1 MKTSAARAGA
11 SAKADR
17 RLRSRT
23 DQSSTGEAFPPLSVS
38 LKSFVKGQSDREFRR
53 LIYSLVGLAHLM
65 ARNRE
70 HFGRYIGVTDPQ
82 YVIITLIAEST
93 QATVGKLAEQMNVTS
108 QFITI
113 EVGKLLKKNIVEKR
127 PNHADRRSSLL
138 HLTPKGD
145 RLLSELGPLRRRT
158 NDLMFRSLTQ
168 DGTKVLQ
175 QILDTL
181 LLDGKSALHELEAP
195 HMRGTKA
202 LSARSEA
209 ENDTGAGPPASALA
223 RGRAARASTR

>member
-1 MKTSAARAGA
+1 MKTKATQADAAG
-11 SAKADR
+11 KTDR
-17 RLRSRT
+17 RRRPRT
-23 DQSSTGEAFPPLSVS
+23 DQSSAGKAAPPLSVS
-38 LKSFVKGQSDREFRR
+38 LRSFVKGQSDREFRR

-82 YVIITLIAEST
+82 YVILTLIAESA
-93 QATVGKLAEQMNVTS
+93 QATVGQLAERMNVSS
-108 QFITI
+108 QFVTI
-113 EVGKLLKKNIVEKR
+113 EIGKLIKKHIVEKR

-145 RLLSELGPLRRRT
+145 RLLRELGPLRRRT

-168 DGTKVLQ
+168 DRAKLLQEVL
-175 QILDTL
+175 DAL

-195 HMRGTKA
+195 HMRGMKA
-202 LSARSEA
+202 PSARSEA
-209 ENDTGAGPPASALA
+209 GDNIGPSQPATAAA
-223 RGRAARASTR
+223 RGPAARSSTR

>member
-1 MKTSAARAGA
+1 MKTRVSRAGA
-11 SAKADR
+11 GGKAER
-17 RLRSRT
+17 RPRT
-23 DQSSTGEAFPPLSVS
+23 DLSSTGKAFPPLSVS
-38 LKSFVKGQSDREFRR
+38 LKGFVKGQSDREFRR

-70 HFGRYIGVTDPQ
+70 HFGAYIGVTDPQ
-82 YVIITLIAEST
+82 YVIITFIAESP
-93 QATVGKLAEQMNVTS
+93 QATVGQLAEQMNVSS
-108 QFITI
+108 QFVTI
-113 EVGKLLKKNIVEKR
+113 EVGKLIKKNIVEKR

-145 RLLSELGPLRRRT
+145 RLLRELGPLRRRT

-168 DGTKVLQ
+168 DRAKVLQ
-175 QILDTL
+175 HILDTL
-181 LLDGKSALHELEAP
+181 LLDGKIALHELEAP
-195 HMRGTKA
+195 HTRGTKA

-209 ENDTGAGPPASALA
+209 ENHAGASPPASALA